1 MFKSIL
7 SLLLLSSLSF
17 SSILSEIKLSCDL
30 ETGWIPVSTFTE
42 FKAPAYFLCGRGESY
57 YASLNPRAEFKGFYA
72 ELKYTYYASKFKGKL
87 QFAPYRDVFQN
98 TIGFDYKF
106 IGVGINRDCAH
117 GVYPILFNP
126 YALTAQD
133 GSVTRIFVRIHISNK

>member
-1 MFKSIL
+1 MFKSI
-7 SLLLLSSLSF
+7 
-17 SSILSEIKLSCDL
+17 ITAIVLSCDF
-30 ETGWIPVSTFTE
+30 ESGFIPVSTFTE

-57 YASLNPRAEFKGFYA
+57 YASLNPRAEFKGFYT

-87 QFAPYRDVFQN
+87 EFAPYRDVFQT
-98 TIGFDYKF
+98 TIGFNYKY
-106 IGVGINRDCAH
+106 IGIGLNRDCTH

-133 GSVTRIFVRIHISNK
+133 GTVTRFFLRIHFSN

>member
-1 MFKSIL
+1 MFKSI
-7 SLLLLSSLSF
+7 
-17 SSILSEIKLSCDL
+17 ITAIVLSCDF
-30 ETGWIPVSTFTE
+30 ESGFIPVSTFAE

-57 YASLNPRAEFKGFYA
+57 YASLKPRVDLKGFYT

-87 QFAPYRDVFQN
+87 EFAPYRDVFQT
-98 TIGFDYKF
+98 TIGFNYKY
-106 IGVGINRDCAH
+106 IGIGLNRDCTH

-133 GSVTRIFVRIHISNK
+133 GTVTRFFLRIHFSN

>member
-7 SLLLLSSLSF
+7 TAL
-17 SSILSEIKLSCDL
+17 ILSMDI

-57 YASLNPRAEFKGFYA
+57 YASLKPRVEFKGFYT
-72 ELKYTYYASKFKGKL
+72 EFKYTYYASKFKNKIE
-87 QFAPYRDVFQN
+87 FAPYRDVFQ
-98 TIGFDYKF
+98 TTVGFDYKF
-106 IGVGINRDCAH
+106 IGIGVNRDCTH

-126 YALTAQD
+126 YALTGQD
-133 GSVTRIFVRIHISNK
+133 GSVTRVFLRISFSSN

>member
-57 YASLNPRAEFKGFYA
+57 YASLNPRAEFKGFYT
-72 ELKYTYYASKFKGKL
+72 ELKYTYYASKFKDKIE
-87 QFAPYRDVFQN
+87 FAPYRDVFQ
-98 TIGFDYKF
+98 TTMGFNYRF
-106 IGVGINRDCAH
+106 IGVGVNRDCTH

-133 GSVTRIFVRIHISNK
+133 GTVTRFFLRIHFSN